1 MKLENASFFDHLIRN
16 IRKEKSFTLT
26 GLTTFSRLLLLD
38 YICKL
43 SDKKVLFVTST
54 EQSALKYSADL
65 ERLFE
70 RSAETL
76 PYQNISPYEVVV
88 GNLYDYA
95 KQIDTLKA
103 KPNLVFTQVKKLL
116 EIFP

>member
-76 PYQNISPYEVVV
+76 LPPSSVLLPASPLSGEA
-88 GNLYDYA
+88 GRA
-95 KQIDTLKA
+95 
-103 KPNLVFTQVKKLL
+103 
-116 EIFP
+116 

>member
-54 EQSALKYSADL
+54 EQAALKYSADL

-76 PYQNISPYEVVV
+76 LPPSSVLLPASPLSGEA
-88 GNLYDYA
+88 GRA
-95 KQIDTLKA
+95 
-103 KPNLVFTQVKKLL
+103 
-116 EIFP
+116 

>member
-1 MKLENASFFDHLIRN
+1 MQLKNSSFSDHLIRN
-16 IRKEKSFTLT
+16 IKKQKSFTLT

-38 YICKL
+38 FICKL
-43 SDKKVLFVTST
+43 SGKKVLFVTPT
-54 EQSALKYSADL
+54 EQAALKYSADL

-70 RSAETL
+70 RSAETI

-95 KQIDTLKA
+95 KQIDTLEA
-103 KPNLVFTQVKKLL
+103 QPDLVFAPVKVLL
-116 EIFP
+116 E